1 MKKRPMR
8 FRPGILIFLLGLGIF
23 AYPAISNYIYQKTAD
38 TVNNDFDEAVAQI
51 DDNTIQE
58 NLDLAHAFNVYLSQ
72 ATGNITLED
81 PYTQEEKEAGLAEY
95 ARMLEVNEQ
104 MGHVQIPKIG
114 LDAPIYAG
122 TSETVLQ
129 KGIGHMEGTSLPV
142 GGEST
147 HSVIT
152 GHRGLPSAELF
163 TELDELEIGDKFYI
177 KYIGGTLAYEVDQIK
192 VVEPTDFSQI
202 TIEEGQ
208 DYLTLL
214 TCTPYMVNSHR
225 LLVRG
230 HRTEYV
236 EAIQEKEI
244 RENQLGGNYQE
255 LFFIAAAG
263 LVVVLS
269 LVGVKMYLSKK

>member
-1 MKKRPMR
+1 MKKKLIG
-8 FRPGILIFLLGLGIF
+8 FRPGKLLFLLGLVIF
-23 AYPAISNYIYQKTAD
+23 AYPVISNYVYQRTAD

-51 DDNTIQE
+51 DDTKIQE
-58 NLDLAHAFNVYLSQ
+58 NLTLAYAYNVFLSET
-72 ATGNITLED
+72 TGNIRLED
-81 PYTQEEKEAGLAEY
+81 PYTQAEKEAGLAEY
-95 ARMLEVNEQ
+95 ARMLEINEQ
-104 MGHVQIPKIG
+104 MGYVQIPKIR
-114 LDAPIYAG
+114 LEAPIYAG
-122 TSETVLQ
+122 TSEAVLQ

-230 HRTEYV
+230 HRIEYA
-236 EAIQEKEI
+236 EAVKEKEI
-244 RENQLGGNYQE
+244 RENQIGGNYQE

>member
-58 NLDLAHAFNVYLSQ
+58 NLNLAHAFNVYLSQ

-202 TIEEGQ
+202 TIEEGP

-244 RENQLGGNYQE
+244 RENQIGGNYQE
-255 LFFIAAAG
+255 LFFIAAAV

>member
-1 MKKRPMR
+1 MKKRPIR

-23 AYPAISNYIYQKTAD
+23 AYPAISNYVYQRTAD
-38 TVNNDFDEAVAQI
+38 TVNNDFDAAVAQI
-51 DDNTIQE
+51 EDTTVQE
-58 NLDLAHAFNVYLSQ
+58 NLKLAHAFNVFLSET
-72 ATGNITLED
+72 TGNITLED

-147 HSVIT
+147 HAVIT
-152 GHRGLPSAELF
+152 GHRGLPSAKLF
-163 TELDELEIGDKFYI
+163 TELDKLEIGDKFYVE
-177 KYIGGTLAYEVDQIK
+177 YIGGTLAYEVDQIK

-202 TIEEGQ
+202 TIEKGQ

-230 HRTEYV
+230 HRIEYV

-255 LFFIAAAG
+255 LFFIAAAV

>member
-1 MKKRPMR
+1 MKKRLIG
-8 FRPGILIFLLGLGIF
+8 FRPGKLLFLLGLVIF
-23 AYPAISNYIYQKTAD
+23 AYPVISNYVYQRTAD

-51 DDNTIQE
+51 DDTKIQE
-58 NLDLAHAFNVYLSQ
+58 NLTLAYAYNVFLSET
-72 ATGNITLED
+72 TGNIRLED
-81 PYTQEEKEAGLAEY
+81 PYTQAEKEAGLAEY
-95 ARMLEVNEQ
+95 ARMLEINEQ
-104 MGHVQIPKIG
+104 MGYVQIPKIR
-114 LDAPIYAG
+114 LEAPIYAG
-122 TSETVLQ
+122 TSEAVLQ

-230 HRTEYV
+230 HRIEYA
-236 EAIQEKEI
+236 EAVKEKEI
-244 RENQLGGNYQE
+244 RENQIGGNYQE

>member
-58 NLDLAHAFNVYLSQ
+58 NLNLAHAFNVYLSQ

-163 TELDELEIGDKFYI
+163 TKLDELEIGDKFYI

-269 LVGVKMYLSKK
+269 LVGAKMYLSKK

>member
-58 NLDLAHAFNVYLSQ
+58 NLNLAHAFNVYLSQ

>member
-1 MKKRPMR
+1 MKKRLIG
-8 FRPGILIFLLGLGIF
+8 FRPGKLLFLLGLLIF
-23 AYPAISNYIYQKTAD
+23 AYPVISNYVYQRTAD

-51 DDNTIQE
+51 DDTKIQE
-58 NLDLAHAFNVYLSQ
+58 NLTLAYAYNVFLSET
-72 ATGNITLED
+72 TGNIRLED

-95 ARMLEVNEQ
+95 ARMLEINEQ

-122 TSETVLQ
+122 TSEAVLQ

-163 TELDELEIGDKFYI
+163 TKLDELEIGDKFYI

-244 RENQLGGNYQE
+244 RENQIGGNYQE
-255 LFFIAAAG
+255 LFFIAAAV

>member
-1 MKKRPMR
+1 MKKRLIG
-8 FRPGILIFLLGLGIF
+8 FRPGKLLFLLGLLIF
-23 AYPAISNYIYQKTAD
+23 AYPVISNYVYQRTAD

-51 DDNTIQE
+51 DDTKIQE
-58 NLDLAHAFNVYLSQ
+58 NLTLAYAYNVFLSET
-72 ATGNITLED
+72 TGNIRLED

-244 RENQLGGNYQE
+244 RENQIGGNYQE

>member
-1 MKKRPMR
+1 MKKRLIG
-8 FRPGILIFLLGLGIF
+8 FRPGKLLFLLGLLIF
-23 AYPAISNYIYQKTAD
+23 AYPVISNYVYQRTAD

-51 DDNTIQE
+51 DDTKIQE
-58 NLDLAHAFNVYLSQ
+58 NLTLAYAYNVFLSET
-72 ATGNITLED
+72 TGNIRLED

-95 ARMLEVNEQ
+95 ARMLEINEQ

-122 TSETVLQ
+122 TSEAVLQ

-163 TELDELEIGDKFYI
+163 TKLDELEIGDKFYI

-202 TIEEGQ
+202 TIKEGQ

-230 HRTEYV
+230 HRIEYV

-244 RENQLGGNYQE
+244 RENRIGGTYQE
-255 LFFIAAAG
+255 LFYIAAAA

-269 LVGVKMYLSKK
+269 FVGVKMYLSKK

>member
-152 GHRGLPSAELF
+152 GHRGLQSAELF

-269 LVGVKMYLSKK
+269 LVGAKMYLSKK

>member
-1 MKKRPMR
+1 M
-8 FRPGILIFLLGLGIF
+8 IFLLGLGIF

-38 TVNNDFDEAVAQI
+38 TVNNDFDATVAQI
-51 DDNTIQE
+51 DDSTIQE
-58 NLDLAHAFNVYLSQ
+58 NLNLAYAYNVFLSET
-72 ATGNITLED
+72 TGNITLED

-147 HSVIT
+147 HAVIT

-163 TELDELEIGDKFYI
+163 TELDELEIGDKFYVE
-177 KYIGGTLAYEVDQIK
+177 YIGGTLAYEVDQIK

-230 HRTEYV
+230 YRIEYV
-236 EAIQEKEI
+236 EALQEKEI

-255 LFFIAAAG
+255 LFFIAAAV

-269 LVGVKMYLSKK
+269 LVGVKLYLSKK

>member
-58 NLDLAHAFNVYLSQ
+58 NLNLAHAFNVYLSQ

-230 HRTEYV
+230 RRTEYV

-269 LVGVKMYLSKK
+269 LVGAKMYLSKK

>member
-163 TELDELEIGDKFYI
+163 TKLDELEIGDKFYI

>member
-1 MKKRPMR
+1 MKKRPMK

-23 AYPAISNYIYQKTAD
+23 AYPTLSNYVYQKTAD
-38 TVNNDFDEAVAQI
+38 TVNNDFDAAVAQI
-51 DDNTIQE
+51 DDSAIQE
-58 NLDLAHAFNVYLSQ
+58 NLNLASAYNVFLSET
-72 ATGNITLED
+72 TGNINLED

-147 HSVIT
+147 HAVIT

-163 TELDELEIGDKFYI
+163 TELDELEVGDKFYI

-230 HRTEYV
+230 HRIEYV

-244 RENQLGGNYQE
+244 RENQIGGNYRE
-255 LFFIAAAG
+255 LFFISAAV
-263 LVVVLS
+263 LIVVLF
-269 LVGVKMYLSKK
+269 LIGIKMYLSKK

>member
-58 NLDLAHAFNVYLSQ
+58 NLNLAHAFNVYLSQ

-163 TELDELEIGDKFYI
+163 TKLDELEIGDKFYI

>member
-8 FRPGILIFLLGLGIF
+8 FRPGMFIFLMGLIIF
-23 AYPAISNYIYQKTAD
+23 SYPSISNYVYQRTAD
-38 TVNNDFDEAVAQI
+38 TVNNEFDEAIAQI
-51 DDNTIQE
+51 DDKKIQE
-58 NLDLAHAFNVYLSQ
+58 SLDLAYAYNVFLSET
-72 ATGNITLED
+72 TGNITLED

-104 MGHVQIPKIG
+104 MGHVQIPKIR

-122 TSETVLQ
+122 TSEAVLQ

-177 KYIGGTLAYEVDQIK
+177 EYIGGTLAYEVDQII

-202 TIEEGQ
+202 TIEEGK
-208 DYLTLL
+208 DYMTLL

-230 HRTEYV
+230 HRIEYV
-236 EAIQEKEI
+236 EAVQEKEI
-244 RENQLGGNYQE
+244 RENQIGGSYRE
-255 LFFIAAAG
+255 LFFIVAAVLA
-263 LVVVLS
+263 VVLS
-269 LVGVKMYLSKK
+269 LIGAKMHLSKK

>member
-1 MKKRPMR
+1 MKKRLIG
-8 FRPGILIFLLGLGIF
+8 FRPGKLLFLLGLLIF
-23 AYPAISNYIYQKTAD
+23 AYPVISNYVYQRTAD

-51 DDNTIQE
+51 DDTKIQE
-58 NLDLAHAFNVYLSQ
+58 NLTLAYAYNVFLSET
-72 ATGNITLED
+72 TGNIRLED

-95 ARMLEVNEQ
+95 ARMLEINEQ

-122 TSETVLQ
+122 TSEAVLQ

-163 TELDELEIGDKFYI
+163 TKLDELEIGDKFYI

>member
-1 MKKRPMR
+1 MKKRLIG
-8 FRPGILIFLLGLGIF
+8 FRPGKLLFLLGLLIF
-23 AYPAISNYIYQKTAD
+23 AYPVISNYVYQRTAD

-51 DDNTIQE
+51 DDTKIQE
-58 NLDLAHAFNVYLSQ
+58 NLTLAYAYNVFLSET
-72 ATGNITLED
+72 TGNIRLED

-244 RENQLGGNYQE
+244 RENQIGGNYQE
-255 LFFIAAAG
+255 LFFIAAAV

>member
-1 MKKRPMR
+1 MKKRLIG
-8 FRPGILIFLLGLGIF
+8 FRPGKLLFLLGLLIF
-23 AYPAISNYIYQKTAD
+23 AYPVISNYVYQRTAD

-51 DDNTIQE
+51 DDTKIQE
-58 NLDLAHAFNVYLSQ
+58 NLTLAYAYNVFLSET
-72 ATGNITLED
+72 TGNIRLED

-95 ARMLEVNEQ
+95 ARMLEINEQ

-122 TSETVLQ
+122 TSEAVLQ

-163 TELDELEIGDKFYI
+163 TKLDELEIGDKFYI

-202 TIEEGQ
+202 TIKEGQ

>member
-1 MKKRPMR
+1 M
-8 FRPGILIFLLGLGIF
+8 GLGIF

-58 NLDLAHAFNVYLSQ
+58 NLNLAHAFNVYLSQ

-269 LVGVKMYLSKK
+269 LVGAKMYLSKK

>member
-1 MKKRPMR
+1 MWWDSATLM
-8 FRPGILIFLLGLGIF
+8 FCSF
-23 AYPAISNYIYQKTAD
+23 
-38 TVNNDFDEAVAQI
+38 
-51 DDNTIQE
+51 
-58 NLDLAHAFNVYLSQ
+58 
-72 ATGNITLED
+72 TGNITLED

>member
-1 MKKRPMR
+1 MKKRLIG
-8 FRPGILIFLLGLGIF
+8 FRPGKLLFLLGLLIF
-23 AYPAISNYIYQKTAD
+23 AYPVISNYVYQRTAD

-51 DDNTIQE
+51 DDTKIQE
-58 NLDLAHAFNVYLSQ
+58 NLTLAYAYNVFLSET
-72 ATGNITLED
+72 TGNIRLED

-95 ARMLEVNEQ
+95 ARMLEINEQ

-122 TSETVLQ
+122 TSEAVLQ

-244 RENQLGGNYQE
+244 RENQIGGNYQE
-255 LFFIAAAG
+255 LFFIAAAV

>member
-1 MKKRPMR
+1 MKKRLIG
-8 FRPGILIFLLGLGIF
+8 FRPGKLLFLLGLLIF
-23 AYPAISNYIYQKTAD
+23 AYPVISNYVYQRTAD

-51 DDNTIQE
+51 DDTKIQE
-58 NLDLAHAFNVYLSQ
+58 NLTLAYAYNVFLSET
-72 ATGNITLED
+72 TGNIRLED

-95 ARMLEVNEQ
+95 ARMLEINEQ

-122 TSETVLQ
+122 TSEAVLQ

-163 TELDELEIGDKFYI
+163 TKLDELEIGDKFYI

-244 RENQLGGNYQE
+244 RENQIGGNYQE

>member
-8 FRPGILIFLLGLGIF
+8 FRPGMLIFLLGLVIF
-23 AYPAISNYIYQKTAD
+23 AYPAVSNYVYQRTAD

-51 DDNTIQE
+51 DDKKIQE
-58 NLDLAHAFNVYLSQ
+58 SLNLAYAYNVFLSE
-72 ATGNITLED
+72 TIGNITLED

-95 ARMLEVNEQ
+95 ARMLEINEQ
-104 MGHVQIPKIG
+104 MGHVLIPKIN
-114 LDAPIYAG
+114 LDVPIYAG
-122 TSETVLQ
+122 TSELVLQ

-147 HSVIT
+147 HAVIT
-152 GHRGLPSAELF
+152 GHRGLPTAELF

-177 KYIGGTLAYEVDQIK
+177 EYIGGTLAYEVDQIK

-230 HRTEYV
+230 HRIEYV

-244 RENQLGGNYQE
+244 RENRIGGTYQE
-255 LFFIAAAG
+255 LFYIAAAA

-269 LVGVKMYLSKK
+269 FVGVKMYLSKK

>member
-58 NLDLAHAFNVYLSQ
+58 NLNLAHAFNVYLSQ

-269 LVGVKMYLSKK
+269 LVGAKMYLSKK

>member
-58 NLDLAHAFNVYLSQ
+58 NLNLAHAFNVYLSQ

-230 HRTEYV
+230 RRTEYV

>member
-1 MKKRPMR
+1 MKKRLIG
-8 FRPGILIFLLGLGIF
+8 FRPGKLLFLLGLLIF
-23 AYPAISNYIYQKTAD
+23 AYPVISNYVYQRTAD

-51 DDNTIQE
+51 DDTNIQE
-58 NLDLAHAFNVYLSQ
+58 NLTLAYAYNVFLSET
-72 ATGNITLED
+72 TGNIRLED
-81 PYTQEEKEAGLAEY
+81 PYTQEEKEAGLTEY
-95 ARMLEVNEQ
+95 ARMLEINEQ

-230 HRTEYV
+230 HRTEYM

>member
-1 MKKRPMR
+1 MKKRPTR

-58 NLDLAHAFNVYLSQ
+58 NLNLAHAFNVYLSQ

-244 RENQLGGNYQE
+244 RENQIGGNYQE
-255 LFFIAAAG
+255 LFFIAAAV

>member
-23 AYPAISNYIYQKTAD
+23 AYPTISNYIYQRTAD
-38 TVNNDFDEAVAQI
+38 TVNNDFDATVAQI
-51 DDNTIQE
+51 DNTKIQE
-58 NLDLAHAFNVYLSQ
+58 NLNLAYAYNVFLSET
-72 ATGNITLED
+72 TGNITLED

-147 HSVIT
+147 HAVIT

-163 TELDELEIGDKFYI
+163 TELDELEIGDKFYVE
-177 KYIGGTLAYEVDQIK
+177 YIGGTLAYEVDQIK

-230 HRTEYV
+230 YRIEYV

-255 LFFIAAAG
+255 LFFIAAAV

-269 LVGVKMYLSKK
+269 LVGVKMHLSKK

>member
-8 FRPGILIFLLGLGIF
+8 FRPGMFIFLMGLIIF
-23 AYPAISNYIYQKTAD
+23 SYPSISNYVYQRIAD
-38 TVNNDFDEAVAQI
+38 TVNNEFDEAIAQI
-51 DDNTIQE
+51 DDKKIQE
-58 NLDLAHAFNVYLSQ
+58 SLDLAYAYNVFLSET
-72 ATGNITLED
+72 TGNITLED

-104 MGHVQIPKIG
+104 MGHVQIPKIR

-122 TSETVLQ
+122 TSEAVLQ

-177 KYIGGTLAYEVDQIK
+177 EYIGGTLAYEVDQII

-202 TIEEGQ
+202 TIEEGK
-208 DYLTLL
+208 DYMTLL

-230 HRTEYV
+230 HRIEYV
-236 EAIQEKEI
+236 EAVQEKEI
-244 RENQLGGNYQE
+244 RENQIGGSYRE
-255 LFFIAAAG
+255 LFFIVAAVLA
-263 LVVVLS
+263 VVLS
-269 LVGVKMYLSKK
+269 LIGAKMHLSKK

>member
-1 MKKRPMR
+1 M
-8 FRPGILIFLLGLGIF
+8 
-23 AYPAISNYIYQKTAD
+23 
-38 TVNNDFDEAVAQI
+38 
-51 DDNTIQE
+51 
-58 NLDLAHAFNVYLSQ
+58 
-72 ATGNITLED
+72 
-81 PYTQEEKEAGLAEY
+81 
-95 ARMLEVNEQ
+95 
-104 MGHVQIPKIG
+104 
-114 LDAPIYAG
+114 
-122 TSETVLQ
+122 
-129 KGIGHMEGTSLPV
+129 
-142 GGEST
+142 
-147 HSVIT
+147 
-152 GHRGLPSAELF
+152 
-163 TELDELEIGDKFYI
+163 
-177 KYIGGTLAYEVDQIK
+177 AYEVDQIK

-269 LVGVKMYLSKK
+269 LVGAKMYLSKK

>member
-1 MKKRPMR
+1 MKKRLIG
-8 FRPGILIFLLGLGIF
+8 FRPGKLLFLLGLLIF
-23 AYPAISNYIYQKTAD
+23 AYPVISNYVYQRTAD

-51 DDNTIQE
+51 DDTKIQE
-58 NLDLAHAFNVYLSQ
+58 NLTLAYAYNVFLSET
-72 ATGNITLED
+72 TGNIRLED
-81 PYTQEEKEAGLAEY
+81 PYTQEEKDAGLAEY
-95 ARMLEVNEQ
+95 ARMLEINEQ

-122 TSETVLQ
+122 TSEAVLQ

-163 TELDELEIGDKFYI
+163 TKLDELEIGDKFYI

>member
-1 MKKRPMR
+1 MKKRLIG
-8 FRPGILIFLLGLGIF
+8 FRPGKLLFLLGLLIF
-23 AYPAISNYIYQKTAD
+23 AYPVISNYVYQRTAD

-51 DDNTIQE
+51 DDTKIQE
-58 NLDLAHAFNVYLSQ
+58 NLTLAYAYNVFLSET
-72 ATGNITLED
+72 TGNIRLED